1 MTQPPDILGNLL
13 ERLCQ
18 AEDLPARIDAFA
30 ELNAWTRHGS
40 VKWEILSDPD
50 QTAAMSDR
58 LSRLALTLHGD
69 GLLRERFNRAIAAIL
84 AESDGTNL
92 FGVAGIPVERG
103 FLAEA
108 SDRILAQVLPRP
120 RDDHDLARVLRRLFP
135 SEAAVRRFE
144 HMPDAS
150 FHILIQAFAPEEQ
163 PEQWLPI
170 RRAFADGF
178 RILALRT
185 ASHGLE
191 PRLRERG
198 EAVRVSDDPFL
209 RLQRSSE
216 TLVAAWEACGDPLPH
231 APAWR
236 DDVAGCQR
244 RLAGVRAHLEDGGVN
259 VDIVFAID
267 VIERCLVRM
276 QDMVAIML
284 AEPGVDRS
292 RALHA
297 LLARLILRHH
307 QDRSVGQLAA
317 ANLRLLHRRIV
328 DRSGEVG
335 GHYIAGSTAEYRH
348 IWLASMGGGILT
360 TATAAVKLA
369 IHHLAHV
376 AHVAPAATGM
386 LFGLNYAASF
396 VAMQH
401 LGLMLATKQPAMT
414 AAALAGVLRGSSG
427 SDRIE
432 HVVDQAAAICSSQL
446 AAAAGNV
453 LMVSAGAVAMDTL
466 WRLMT
471 GHHWVQAEEV
481 EGLYRSLSPIAS
493 GTIFYAA
500 VTGVV
505 LWASSIIG
513 GWVDNFAVYHR
524 IPQGIAEHPL
534 GSRMGRARLARWGET
549 VRRHASGWGTNIS
562 LGFML
567 GMLPAFGS
575 FLGMPL
581 DVRHVT
587 LNSGMFA
594 FAVCAH
600 DGPLLSW
607 EAIWAVAGIACM
619 FVLNLS
625 VSFGLSLFTA
635 SRAFEL
641 PLADLL
647 LVLRGIALRLLR
659 RPHQFV
665 LPPQGGRPHA

>member
-1 MTQPPDILGNLL
+1 MPQQSDELPARI

-18 AEDLPARIDAFA
+18 AVDLPGRIDAFS
-30 ELNAWTRHGS
+30 ELIAWTRHG
-40 VKWEILSDPD
+40 
-50 QTAAMSDR
+50 AAGQDARAGQEHTTVVSDR
-58 LSRLALTLHGD
+58 LSRLLLVLHGD
-69 GLLRERFNRAIAAIL
+69 AALRSRFNQAIAAIL
-84 AESDGTNL
+84 AEADGTNL
-92 FGVAGIPVERG
+92 FGIAGIPVERS

-108 SDRILAQVLPRP
+108 SDRLLAHVLPRP

-144 HMPDAS
+144 RMPAGS
-150 FHILIQAFAPEEQ
+150 FHVLAQALAPADHS
-163 PEQWLPI
+163 EQWLPI

-178 RILALRT
+178 RLLALRT
-185 ASHGLE
+185 AGHGLE

-198 EAVRVSDDPFL
+198 GAVRVADDPFL

-216 TLVAAWEACGDPLPH
+216 ALVAAWESTADPLLH

-244 RLAGVRAHLEDGGVN
+244 RLAAVRTHLEDGGVS

-267 VIERCLVRM
+267 VIERCLERM

-284 AEPGVDRS
+284 ADAGQERS
-292 RALHA
+292 QAVHA

-307 QDRSVGQLAA
+307 QDRSVGQLADD
-317 ANLRLLHRRIV
+317 NLRLLHRRIV
-328 DRSGEVG
+328 DRSSETG
-335 GHYIAGSTAEYRH
+335 GHYIAGNAAEYRH

-369 IHHLAHV
+369 IHHLAHA
-376 AHVAPAATGM
+376 AHVAPAATGI

-427 SDRIE
+427 DDRIE
-432 HVVDQAAAICSSQL
+432 RVVDQAAAICSSQM

-466 WRLMT
+466 WRLTT

-481 EGLYRSLSPIAS
+481 EALYVSLSPIAS
-493 GTIFYAA
+493 GTVFYAA

-505 LWASSIIG
+505 LWASSLIG

-524 IPQGIAEHPL
+524 VPQGIAEHQL
-534 GSRMGRARLARWGET
+534 AARLGRARLARWGEA
-549 VRRHASGWGTNIS
+549 VRTHASGWGTNIS
-562 LGFML
+562 LGLML
-567 GMLPAFGS
+567 GMLPAFGA
-575 FLGMPL
+575 FLGVPL

-594 FAVCAH
+594 FAACAH
-600 DGPLLSW
+600 EGPLLSLQ
-607 EAIWAVAGIACM
+607 AAWAVAGIVCM

-625 VSFGLSLFTA
+625 VSFALSLFTA
-635 SRAFEL
+635 ARALDL
-641 PLADLL
+641 PMADLFA
-647 LVLRGIALRLLR
+647 VLRGVALRLLR
-659 RPHQFV
+659 RPHQFFR
-665 LPPQGGRPHA
+665 PPPG

>member
-1 MTQPPDILGNLL
+1 MADELLNLF

-18 AEDLPARIDAFA
+18 AEGLPGRIDAFA
-30 ELNAWTRHGS
+30 ELILWTRNGPAGRDARTGQEH
-40 VKWEILSDPD
+40 
-50 QTAAMSDR
+50 TAVVSDR
-58 LSRLALTLHGD
+58 LSRLVLALHGD
-69 GLLRERFNRAIAAIL
+69 ATLRERFNQAIAAIL
-84 AESDGTNL
+84 AEADGTNL

-108 SDRILAQVLPRP
+108 SDRMLAHVLPRP

-144 HMPDAS
+144 HLPEAS
-150 FHILIQAFAPEEQ
+150 FHALVQAFVPEGR

-170 RRAFADGF
+170 RRTFADGF
-178 RILALRT
+178 RLLALRT
-185 ASHGLE
+185 AGHGLE

-198 EAVRVSDDPFL
+198 GAVRVADDPFL

-216 TLVAAWEACGDPLPH
+216 ALVAAWESAGDPTPH

-236 DDVAGCQR
+236 DDVTGCQR
-244 RLAGVRAHLEDGGVN
+244 RLAAVRTHLEDGGVN

-284 AEPGVDRS
+284 AGPGLERS
-292 RALHA
+292 RAVHA
-297 LLARLILRHH
+297 LLARLILHHH
-307 QDRSVGQLAA
+307 QDRSVGQLAG

-328 DRSGEVG
+328 DRSGETG
-335 GHYIAGSTAEYRH
+335 GHYIAGSAAEYRH

-360 TATAAVKLA
+360 TATAAAKLA
-369 IHHLAHV
+369 IHHLAHA

-414 AAALAGVLRGSSG
+414 AAAMAGVLRGSSG
-427 SDRIE
+427 DDRIE
-432 HVVDQAAAICSSQL
+432 RVVDQAAAICASQL

-466 WRLMT
+466 WRLVT
-471 GHHWVQAEEV
+471 NHHWVQAEEV
-481 EGLYRSLSPIAS
+481 EALYLSLSPIAS

-524 IPQGIAEHPL
+524 IPQGIAEHRFGAHL
-534 GSRMGRARLARWGET
+534 GRGRLARWGES
-549 VRRHASGWGTNIS
+549 VRTHASGWGTNIS
-562 LGFML
+562 LGLML
-567 GMLPAFGS
+567 GMLPAFGA
-575 FLGMPL
+575 FLGVPL

-594 FAVCAH
+594 FAACAH
-600 DGPLLSW
+600 DGPLVSMQ
-607 EAIWAVAGIACM
+607 AIWAVAGIACM

-625 VSFGLSLFTA
+625 VSFALSLFTA
-635 SRAFEL
+635 ARAFDL
-641 PLADLL
+641 PFADLL
-647 LVLRGIALRLLR
+647 LVLRGIALRLLC
-659 RPHQFV
+659 RPQQFV

>member
-1 MTQPPDILGNLL
+1 MVAPDDLGNLF

-18 AEDLPARIDAFA
+18 ADGLAGRIDAFA
-30 ELNAWTRHGS
+30 ALIDWTRHGQAGR
-40 VKWEILSDPD
+40 DARTGQD
-50 QTAAMSDR
+50 HTAVVSDR
-58 LSRLALTLHGD
+58 LSRLVLALHGD
-69 GLLRERFNRAIAAIL
+69 AALCERFNQAIAAIL
-84 AESDGTNL
+84 AEADGTNL
-92 FGVAGIPVERG
+92 FGVAGIPVERS

-108 SDRILAQVLPRP
+108 SDRMLARVLPRP

-144 HMPDAS
+144 RMPDTS
-150 FHILIQAFAPEEQ
+150 FHALVQAFAPVER

-170 RRAFADGF
+170 RRTFADGF
-178 RILALRT
+178 RLLALRT
-185 ASHGLE
+185 AGHGLE

-198 EAVRVSDDPFL
+198 GAVRVADDPFL
-209 RLQRSSE
+209 RLQRSSDA
-216 TLVAAWEACGDPLPH
+216 LVATWESGGDATPQVPT
-231 APAWR
+231 WR

-244 RLAGVRAHLEDGGVN
+244 RLAAMHSHLEDGGIN

-284 AEPGVDRS
+284 AGPGLERS
-292 RALHA
+292 RAIHA

-307 QDRSVGQLAA
+307 QDRSVGQLAG

-328 DRSGEVG
+328 DRSGETG
-335 GHYIAGSTAEYRH
+335 GHYIAGSAAEYRH
-348 IWLASMGGGILT
+348 IWLAAMGGGILT

-369 IHHLAHV
+369 IHHLAHA
-376 AHVAPAATGM
+376 AHLAPAATGM

-414 AAALAGVLRGSSG
+414 AAAMAGVLRGSSG
-427 SDRIE
+427 DDRIE
-432 HVVDQAAAICSSQL
+432 RVVDQAAAICASQL

-466 WRLMT
+466 WRLAT
-471 GHHWVQAEEV
+471 GHHWVQVDEV
-481 EGLYRSLSPIAS
+481 EALYLSLSPIAS

-524 IPQGIAEHPL
+524 IPQGIAEHSF
-534 GSRMGRARLARWGET
+534 GARLGRGRLERWGEA
-549 VRRHASGWGTNIS
+549 VRIHAAGWGTNIS
-562 LGFML
+562 LGLML
-567 GMLPAFGS
+567 GLLPAFGA
-575 FLGMPL
+575 FLGVPL

-594 FAVCAH
+594 FAACAH

-607 EAIWAVAGIACM
+607 QAMWAVAGIACM

-625 VSFGLSLFTA
+625 VSFALSLFTA
-635 SRAFEL
+635 ARAFDL
-641 PLADLL
+641 PFADLL

>member
-1 MTQPPDILGNLL
+1 MASSPDILGDLL

-18 AEDLPARIDAFA
+18 AEALPARIDAFA
-30 ELNAWTRHGS
+30 ELIAWTRRGAAR
-40 VKWEILSDPD
+40 WDLSGDPG
-50 QTAAMSDR
+50 QTIAVTDR
-58 LSRLALTLHGD
+58 LSRLVLTLQGD
-69 GLLRERFNRAIAAIL
+69 QSLRERFSQAITAIL
-84 AESDGTNL
+84 AEADGTNL

-135 SEAAVRRFE
+135 SALAVRRFE
-144 HMPDAS
+144 RIPDAS
-150 FHILIQAFAPEEQ
+150 FQALVQTLAPAEQ
-163 PEQWLPI
+163 PGQWQPI

-178 RILALRT
+178 RLLALRT
-185 ASHGLE
+185 AGHGLE

-198 EAVRVSDDPFL
+198 GAVRVADDPFL
-209 RLQRSSE
+209 RLQRSSDA
-216 TLVAAWEACGDPLPH
+216 LVAAWESGGEPTPH

-244 RLAGVRAHLEDGGVN
+244 RLAAVRTHLEDGGVN

-284 AEPGVDRS
+284 AGPGLERS
-292 RALHA
+292 RAIHA
-297 LLARLILRHH
+297 LLARLVLRHH
-307 QDRSVGQLAA
+307 QDRSVGQLAS

-328 DRSGEVG
+328 DRSGETG
-335 GHYIAGSTAEYRH
+335 GHYIAGSAAEYRH
-348 IWLASMGGGILT
+348 IWLAAMGGGILT

-369 IHHLAHV
+369 IHHLAHA

-414 AAALAGVLRGSSG
+414 AAALAGVLRGRTG
-427 SDRIE
+427 EDRIE
-432 HVVDQAAAICSSQL
+432 RVVDQAAAICSSQL

-481 EGLYRSLSPIAS
+481 EALYLSLSPIAS

-524 IPQGIAEHPL
+524 LPQGIAEHPVGVHL
-534 GSRMGRARLARWGET
+534 GRDRMLRWGEA
-549 VRRHASGWGTNIS
+549 VRTHAAGWGTNIS
-562 LGFML
+562 LGLML
-567 GMLPAFGS
+567 GMLPAFGL
-575 FLGMPL
+575 FLGIPL

-594 FAVCAH
+594 FAACAH

-607 EAIWAVAGIACM
+607 QAIWAVAGIACM

-625 VSFGLSLFTA
+625 VSFALSLFTA
-635 SRAFEL
+635 ARAFDL
-641 PLADLL
+641 PFADLL

-659 RPHQFV
+659 RPHQFAM
-665 LPPQGGRPHA
+665 PPKG